1 MEDDTL
7 HPCVGLEDPTTRH
20 PLRTNYELW
29 LLPPSTSSSPLV
41 TVQVRAPATPGRQHE
56 HAARLVD
63 WLRIQGAREVIL
75 LTSATSLEVEDEAR
89 AAESGLQRKPHPLLQ
104 ALDESREKDD
114 DAATTLHH
122 RVLRQVVPGEGDDS
136 TRGSNFF
143 FSRYINI
150 WSLDLDVQI
159 TH

>member
-1 MEDDTL
+1 MTEEGG
-7 HPCVGLEDPTTRH
+7 CLEGK
-20 PLRTNYELW
+20 RT
-29 LLPPSTSSSPLV
+29 
-41 TVQVRAPATPGRQHE
+41 
-56 HAARLVD
+56 
-63 WLRIQGAREVIL
+63 
-75 LTSATSLEVEDEAR
+75 EAR

-104 ALDESREKDD
+104 ALDESREKDH